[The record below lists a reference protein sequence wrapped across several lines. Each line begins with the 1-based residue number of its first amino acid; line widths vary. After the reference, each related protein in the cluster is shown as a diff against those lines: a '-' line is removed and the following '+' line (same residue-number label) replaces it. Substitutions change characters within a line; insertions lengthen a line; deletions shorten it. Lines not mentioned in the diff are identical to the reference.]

1 MDFWVLG
8 AAAAVAIAV
17 ALWVFWLAPP
27 AAEEELAGG
36 VAAVRDAPQEAVVEA
51 TPTKPNTTDEPRSS
65 PTLAYELRSSPT
77 LVREIDTRESPGRPA
92 QQRTVGLTTAAL
104 LTLGGAVGGAFIYSL
119 WRQKRPGRRFIK

>member
-65 PTLAYELRSSPT
+65 PTL
-77 LVREIDTRESPGRPA
+77 VREIDTRESPGRPA